1 MEQQAH
7 ITEHHHHVDVHTHEL
22 EPHERL
28 RLGLGEHTLV
38 VQKGILYMVLENDE
52 IALVPGDEVVVRGE
66 HLRGAWNAGSD
77 LLRVSELS
85 AH

>member
-1 MEQQAH
+1 MEQQAQ
-7 ITEHHHHVDVHTHEL
+7 ITEQHHVDIATHEL
-22 EPHERL
+22 QPHERL

-38 VQKGILYMVLENDE
+38 VQEGILYMVLETDE

-66 HLRGAWNAGSD
+66 HLRGAWNAGND
-77 LLRVSELS
+77 LLRVAELS

>member
-1 MEQQAH
+1 MEQHAH
-7 ITEHHHHVDVHTHEL
+7 ITEQRHVDIATHEL
-22 EPHERL
+22 RPHERL

-38 VQKGILYMVLENDE
+38 VQEGILYMILETDE

-77 LLRVSELS
+77 LLRVAELT
-85 AH
+85 AG